1 MEDRLVAHL
10 ARLIQWWDKVLEI
23 PHVRP
28 VLLGFLFLSATSG
41 AFWFLSRL
49 LGMVALRIHSS
60 LDYSLAVLFAVFYN
74 IALAVAFSGVMALAI
89 FKRTAG
95 TDDMLAYQAAGFV
108 FIYLVLSAAYSDATG
123 VVDEYALAGY
133 VAGLISYLA
142 FCIHSNLLSVPAVA
156 KVYEGVDWA
165 MSPGPQRVIG
175 SLGAAQ
181 GIVFALRGVRK
192 RLFWRSIPVGGKRRF
207 MF

>member
-1 MEDRLVAHL
+1 MEDKLVARL

-28 VLLGFLFLSATSG
+28 VLQGFVFLSATSG
-41 AFWFLSRL
+41 AFWFLSRVF
-49 LGMVALRIHSS
+49 GVVALKIHSS

-74 IALAVAFSGVMALAI
+74 IALAVAFSGVMAFSI

-95 TDDMLAYQAAGFV
+95 TDDLLAYQAAGFV

-133 VAGLISYLA
+133 VAGLASYLL
-142 FCIHSNLLSVPAVA
+142 FCVHTSFLNLPAVA
-156 KVYEGVDWA
+156 DAYKAVDWA
-165 MSPGPQRVIG
+165 MSPGPQRIIG

-181 GIVFALRGVRK
+181 GIVFALRGVRR
-192 RLFWRSIPVGGKRRF
+192 RLFWRSVSVGGKRRF
-207 MF
+207 VF